1 MLVIY
6 SPLHMNLSTQ
16 LHTSLIPEDISRHRD
31 LIAHLHNS
39 QSNLHPILYTAL
51 PD

>member
-6 SPLHMNLSTQ
+6 SHLHMNLSTQ
-16 LHTSLIPEDISRHRD
+16 LYTSLIPEDISRHRD